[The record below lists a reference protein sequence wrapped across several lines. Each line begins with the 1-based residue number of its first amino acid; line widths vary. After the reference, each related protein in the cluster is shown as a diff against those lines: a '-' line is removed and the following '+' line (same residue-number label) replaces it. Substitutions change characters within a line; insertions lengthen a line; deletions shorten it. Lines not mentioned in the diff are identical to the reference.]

1 MEQLFSISLNTP
13 FHTGSKKKKKVT
25 QLVKH
30 SLKKS
35 FMSQWANYK
44 GSVKRE
50 REKQG
55 AGTCYG
61 RSGEVTPSASE
72 SCC

>member
-1 MEQLFSISLNTP
+1 MEQLFSISLNTL
-13 FHTGSKKKKKVT
+13 FIQAAKNNKAT

-50 REKQG
+50 NL
-55 AGTCYG
+55 
-61 RSGEVTPSASE
+61 
-72 SCC
+72 